1 MRLAQIRGNV
11 GVWDWNTV
19 TNELNFTPELEQ
31 LYGLSPGTIKTYQNW
46 RQLTHPD
53 DIVKIETERDDKIAK
68 HEPFDLE
75 FRIFHKSGDI
85 RWLSAKG
92 GAIYNNEGNIVRVL
106 GINTDITERKKA
118 EENIQK
124 LADVVESSNDAIITK
139 SLEGIITSWNKG
151 AEQIYGYN
159 AEEVLGQNISILAPH
174 SLKEEIS
181 QLIEKIKQGKQI
193 HHYETLRVKKNGK
206 LINVSI
212 TLSPIFDASG
222 KLISIST
229 IARDITEQ
237 KKLEEKR
244 RELLIRLQDFNEEL
258 EVTNEE
264 LQTITE
270 ELRLSNEEL
279 KQQSDELLTVNRA
292 LRESEQ
298 KFFKAFYTN
307 PAAMTLNDEKGRWID
322 VNESFSKLTGYSK
335 SELIGYNAAEL
346 DIIDTKKREHY
357 ITELQE
363 KGSKQDTEFEMQTKS
378 GEKRFIISNSES
390 IELENEIM
398 HITFIYDVTQ
408 LKENENKIKKLNDDL
423 NRWVN
428 ELNTLFEMLP
438 MSVAITYKKDARKMY
453 ANPTMEK
460 LLGISPGS
468 NISQSAPQGDE
479 PNYKSFKNG
488 HELLPEE
495 LPIQKAIATAQP
507 VYDSEYDIIRQDG
520 RIINLHGHAVPLFHD
535 DCNVRGAIGA
545 FDDITA
551 LKQAE
556 EKLKKTMDDLKR
568 SNRELEQFAYVSSH
582 DLQEPL
588 RMISSF
594 TQLLERRYKNK
605 LDNDADEY
613 IDFIVEGAQRMKYL
627 IDDLLTFSRLNTQ
640 SKEFENVDLETIL
653 DIVLSNLTVF
663 IKENNALITHDPL
676 PTVTADESQMMQ
688 VFQNLIANAIKFH
701 GSKPPEIHIFAQKK
715 NREWKFAV
723 TDNGIGIDPEYKKQ
737 IFEVFKR
744 LHTREEYPGSGIG
757 LSVTQKIINMHGG
770 NIWVESELG
779 KGSTF
784 YFTILNFN
792 ENHI

>member
-520 RIINLHGHAVPLFHD
+520 RIINLHGHAEPLFHD

>member
-1 MRLAQIRGNV
+1 LRLAQIRGNV

-118 EENIQK
+118 EENIKK
-124 LADVVESSNDAIITK
+124 LADVVDSSNDAIITK

-535 DCNVRGAIGA
+535 DGNVRGAIGA

>member
-174 SLKEEIS
+174 TLKEEIS
-181 QLIEKIKQGKQI
+181 QLIEKIKQEKQI

-535 DCNVRGAIGA
+535 DGNVRGAIGA

>member
-1 MRLAQIRGNV
+1 LRLAQIRGNV

-174 SLKEEIS
+174 TLKEEIS
-181 QLIEKIKQGKQI
+181 QLIEKIKQEKQI

-535 DCNVRGAIGA
+535 DGNVRGAIGA

>member
-1 MRLAQIRGNV
+1 LRLAQIRGNV

-535 DCNVRGAIGA
+535 DGNVRGAIGA

>member
-535 DCNVRGAIGA
+535 DGNVRGAIGA

>member
-1 MRLAQIRGNV
+1 
-11 GVWDWNTV
+11 
-19 TNELNFTPELEQ
+19 
-31 LYGLSPGTIKTYQNW
+31 
-46 RQLTHPD
+46 
-53 DIVKIETERDDKIAK
+53 
-68 HEPFDLE
+68 
-75 FRIFHKSGDI
+75 
-85 RWLSAKG
+85 
-92 GAIYNNEGNIVRVL
+92 
-106 GINTDITERKKA
+106 
-118 EENIQK
+118 
-124 LADVVESSNDAIITK
+124 
-139 SLEGIITSWNKG
+139 
-151 AEQIYGYN
+151 
-159 AEEVLGQNISILAPH
+159 
-174 SLKEEIS
+174 
-181 QLIEKIKQGKQI
+181 
-193 HHYETLRVKKNGK
+193 
-206 LINVSI
+206 
-212 TLSPIFDASG
+212 
-222 KLISIST
+222 
-229 IARDITEQ
+229 
-237 KKLEEKR
+237 
-244 RELLIRLQDFNEEL
+244 
-258 EVTNEE
+258 
-264 LQTITE
+264 
-270 ELRLSNEEL
+270 
-279 KQQSDELLTVNRA
+279 
-292 LRESEQ
+292 
-298 KFFKAFYTN
+298 
-307 PAAMTLNDEKGRWID
+307 
-322 VNESFSKLTGYSK
+322 
-335 SELIGYNAAEL
+335 LIGYNAAEL

-535 DCNVRGAIGA
+535 DGNVRGAIGA